1 LQLPDD
7 SDVNAIAR
15 NQVFV
20 KKMKFGRL
28 HRCKNCGQYW
38 FLDDEGVIL
47 WRVNADMTDL
57 LFQWDNTSLLPN
69 KAPIKSLQKIG
80 SSQITRDESINIP
93 CGIITKTGEFIEPAS
108 VEFSKFPPLSGNPQE
123 TILGC
128 DILKI
133 VKTDFALPLE
143 VRKETQRAREIHMGY
158 APTEIEVHGYIFIL
172 NGAED
177 FFGHYGFKGSEV
189 SLPSM
194 EKFGELYKETE
205 KKFGDLLV
213 DNNTLPP
220 VNVVY
225 FDWFKGCE
233 SLFYNELT

>member
-1 LQLPDD
+1 MNTCRTCDKTPYIAIRWKSALQLPDD

-108 VEFSKFPPLSGNPQE
+108 VEFSKFPPLSGNQIFSDTMDSKEAKFLCHQWKNSANYTKKQRKSSE
-123 TILGC
+123 TYL
-128 DILKI
+128 
-133 VKTDFALPLE
+133 
-143 VRKETQRAREIHMGY
+143 
-158 APTEIEVHGYIFIL
+158 
-172 NGAED
+172 
-177 FFGHYGFKGSEV
+177 
-189 SLPSM
+189 
-194 EKFGELYKETE
+194 
-205 KKFGDLLV
+205 
-213 DNNTLPP
+213 
-220 VNVVY
+220 
-225 FDWFKGCE
+225 
-233 SLFYNELT
+233 